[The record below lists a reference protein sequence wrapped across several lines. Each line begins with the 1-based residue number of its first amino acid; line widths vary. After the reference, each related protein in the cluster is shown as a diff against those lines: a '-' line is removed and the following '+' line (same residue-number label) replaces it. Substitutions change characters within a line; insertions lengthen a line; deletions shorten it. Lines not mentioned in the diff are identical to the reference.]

1 MPRRSARLG
10 LVAIAIVAI
19 LGHVCAPV
27 VGHAD
32 PVIAHTESHHHDHD
46 GHDGDILH
54 AASCEALRPPVVQA
68 PLVTQLMAAPRI
80 EIVPVRTTAS
90 KTELFVIATSP
101 PPLYLLHAALL
112 I

>member
-1 MPRRSARLG
+1 MRQW
-10 LVAIAIVAI
+10 LVRVLFITIAIAAM

-32 PVIAHTESHHHDHD
+32 PAVAHSEGHHHDHD
-46 GHDGDILH
+46 DDNLH
-54 AASCEALRPPVVQA
+54 AASCEALRPPAVHA
-68 PLVTQLMAAPRI
+68 PLVTQYVTAPRI
-80 EIVPVRTTAS
+80 EIVPVRSVVS

-101 PPLYLLHAALL
+101 PPLYVLHAALL